1 MENSGYY
8 QGDIKLSKLQ
18 AEYLIDTVA
27 EIAEG
32 LGADV
37 SDIIGD
43 AETRKKR
50 KIDTRPNFIWDLKV
64 PYVVDYRVD
73 RNLIRKALD
82 KLQSETCLEFIEYS
96 GYIPSGEAGL
106 KYFPGD
112 GCYSNVGRQS
122 LNELQEISIGPG
134 CNFIP
139 TIQHETMH
147 IEIKYLKILIN
158 NVKDFAIENFLK
170 LQLTDALDYGVPY
183 DYGSA
188 MHYNSHSFSK
198 NGQPTMLPYIPMY
211 EKTIGSKSE
220 ATFLDIMVLNLYYCE
235 DICLNRITCKNNG
248 YQDPNSCER
257 CKCLKGFTG
266 RDCSEIERNSL
277 CENQELFADGTQKL
291 LYVDGEKDC
300 VYHIIS
306 KSRNKFR
313 LK

>member
-1 MENSGYY
+1 
-8 QGDIKLSKLQ
+8 
-18 AEYLIDTVA
+18 
-27 EIAEG
+27 
-32 LGADV
+32 
-37 SDIIGD
+37 
-43 AETRKKR
+43 
-50 KIDTRPNFIWDLKV
+50 
-64 PYVVDYRVD
+64 
-73 RNLIRKALD
+73 
-82 KLQSETCLEFIEYS
+82 
-96 GYIPSGEAGL
+96 
-106 KYFPGD
+106 
-112 GCYSNVGRQS
+112 
-122 LNELQEISIGPG
+122 ISIGPG

-147 IEIKYLKILIN
+147 ALGFTHEQSRADRDKYLKILIN

-235 DICLNRITCKNNG
+235 DICLNKITCKNNG

-277 CENQELFADGTQKL
+277 CENQELFADGTRKL

-300 VYHIIS
+300 VYHIKS
-306 KSRNKFR
+306 KSGNRILIEVKTVSINPTYDYSCRADNKLEVKFQSNKTTSGAFLCEEATQQFISENDHVMIR
-313 LK
+313 YTSTKFDNFAEIYYQLQ